1 MATVHR
7 PPHKKMIPCYLDL
20 DAYLMLKHM
29 ADEDMRSMSAF
40 LKVLVFQEAM
50 GRDLTPDM
58 FKEEANEQ
66 IKADQKI
73 LAEMEG

>member
-1 MATVHR
+1 MATIHR

-40 LKVLVFQEAM
+40 LKVLVFQEATE
-50 GRDLTPDM
+50 RDLTPAM
-58 FKEEANEQ
+58 FKDEANEQ
-66 IKADQKI
+66 IEADKKE
-73 LAEMEG
+73 LAGLEG

>member
-20 DAYLMLKHM
+20 DAYIMLKHM

-40 LKVLVFQEAM
+40 LKVLVFREAQE
-50 GRDLTPDM
+50 RDLSPDM
-58 FKEEANEQ
+58 FKEEADEQ
-66 IKADQKI
+66 LQREQKE
-73 LAEMEG
+73 LVEMEE